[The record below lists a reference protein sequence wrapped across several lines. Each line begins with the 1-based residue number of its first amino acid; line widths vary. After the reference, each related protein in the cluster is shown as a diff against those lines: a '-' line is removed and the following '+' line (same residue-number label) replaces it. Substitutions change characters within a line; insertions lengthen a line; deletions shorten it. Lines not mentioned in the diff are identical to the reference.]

1 MLILKR
7 KIGESIMVG
16 DDVEITL
23 LEKDGDTV
31 KIGINAPRSIRV
43 FRKEI
48 FEEIKAAN
56 QTALHAPIMGDL
68 LKEFKNKMKNEEK

>member
-1 MLILKR
+1 MI
-7 KIGESIMVG
+7 G
-16 DDVEITL
+16 DDVEIIL

-43 FRKEI
+43 YRKEI

-56 QTALHAPIMGDL
+56 QNALRMPSMEEL
-68 LKEFKNKMKNEEK
+68 LKEFKNKAENEEK

>member
-1 MLILKR
+1 MSVFGV
-7 KIGESIMVG
+7 GE
-16 DDVEITL
+16 DVEIIF

-56 QTALHAPIMGDL
+56 QNALRIPGMEDL
-68 LKEFKNKMKNEEK
+68 LKEFKSNTENEEK

>member
-1 MLILKR
+1 
-7 KIGESIMVG
+7 MVG
-16 DDVEITL
+16 DDVEIIL

-31 KIGINAPRSIRV
+31 KVGINAPRSVRV

-56 QTALHAPIMGDL
+56 QNALRAPRMDDL
-68 LKEFKNKMKNEEK
+68 LREFKNKMKNEEK